1 MSNLLAIESAFLRLE
16 NIETA
21 LNLRSIQVLQ
31 RGLANGQKK
40 KFSQTLE
47 LSKKVVIAVEWFKS
61 QEGKDAMNESG
72 IYWTTEEVGN
82 KVFGWQKSYLYK
94 VVKAGNLPDEKI
106 EKFNTLCDES
116 EANGD
121 DPNRTLEGLLKF
133 AKGGTNANSDG
144 GTNDANDDES
154 EDESEAQ
161 IEVRTPTIFTLSY
174 KKQGGNIALR
184 IDENNKMTTTNT
196 DAEILEAIQFLAS
209 IVSNNLSN

>member
-47 LSKKVVIAVEWFKS
+47 LSKKVVVAVEWFKS
-61 QEGKDAMNESG
+61 QEGKTAMNEAG

-106 EKFNTLCDES
+106 EKFNALCDES

-133 AKGGTNANSDG
+133 AKGGTTANSGG
-144 GTNDANDDES
+144 GTNDESDDES
-154 EDESEAQ
+154 EDESEDENEAQ
-161 IEVRTPTIFTLSY
+161 IEVRTPTVFTMTY
-174 KKQGGNIALR
+174 KRNGLNVSVR
-184 IDENNKMTTTNT
+184 VDENNKLTTNNT
-196 DAEILEAIQFLAS
+196 IAEMLKALQF
-209 IVSNNLSN
+209 IGNIIGE